1 VKIAI
6 VSDDRG
12 WHGARLRQA
21 FRAHGVG
28 VRLVSLRACRID
40 LTHGCNGIAI
50 PGFERRLPDGVFVR
64 GISGGTLEQIV
75 LRLDVLHAL
84 REMGIPVYNDARAI
98 ERTVDKGMT
107 SFLLLGAGVATPPTC
122 VTESPAQARAW
133 LLRETAVGHAVV
145 VKPLF
150 GAQGVGLRRLTAGSD
165 IPEAAQCNG
174 VWYLQRYVETGAA
187 AMDGSGLGGAGGGEG
202 ESGGW
207 HDWRVFVIGGV
218 AVAAMLRHGATWIN
232 NVAQGGRCEA
242 AVLDPELQRLAVR
255 ACAAVGADYAGVD
268 LIRDREGL
276 LQVLEVNGVPAWRG
290 LQSVTRIDIAECLVR
305 DFLSRPVAT
314 RLATAPAASG
324 G

>member
-1 VKIAI
+1 MRVAI

-21 FRAHGVG
+21 FRARGVG

-40 LTHGCNGIAI
+40 LTHGCNGLAI
-50 PGFERRLPDGVFVR
+50 PGFERQLPDGVFVR

-107 SFLLLGAGVATPPTC
+107 SFLFLGAGIATPPTC
-122 VTESPAQARAW
+122 VTESAAQARAW
-133 LLRETAVGHAVV
+133 LLRETAAGHAVV

-165 IPEAAQCNG
+165 VPDAAQCNG
-174 VWYLQRYVETGAA
+174 VWYLQRYVETGAV
-187 AMDGSGLGGAGGGEG
+187 G
-202 ESGGW
+202 GGW

-218 AVAAMLRHGATWIN
+218 AVAAMKRHGATWVN
-232 NVAQGGRCEA
+232 NVAQGGRCESA
-242 AVLDPELQRLAVR
+242 ALDPEMQHLAVR
-255 ACAAVGADYAGVD
+255 ACAAVGAHYAGVD
-268 LIRDREGL
+268 LIRARDGRL
-276 LQVLEVNGVPAWRG
+276 LVLEVNGVPAWRG
-290 LQSVTRIDIAECLVR
+290 LQSVTPTDIADCLVQ
-305 DFLSRPVAT
+305 DFLSRRLAT
-314 RLATAPAASG
+314 RLTATPAASSG
-324 G
+324 